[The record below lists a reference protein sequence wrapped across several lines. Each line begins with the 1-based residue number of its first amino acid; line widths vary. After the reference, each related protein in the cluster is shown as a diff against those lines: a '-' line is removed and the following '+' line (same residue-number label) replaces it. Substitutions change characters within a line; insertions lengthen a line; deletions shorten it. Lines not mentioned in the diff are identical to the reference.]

1 MAIFGQ
7 LLGKIELLYSLTSAH
22 TSPDTDLENCALPY
36 SMLSMKMK
44 IMKFLPIGSQPID
57 VFTTFSTK
65 IGSDETTTTTN
76 VKDEICNDLFFE
88 MLKNN
93 LLFDGYEK

>member
-1 MAIFGQ
+1 
-7 LLGKIELLYSLTSAH
+7 
-22 TSPDTDLENCALPY
+22 
-36 SMLSMKMK
+36 
-44 IMKFLPIGSQPID
+44 MKFLPIGSQPID

-76 VKDEICNDLFFE
+76 LKDEICNDLFFE

>member
-1 MAIFGQ
+1 
-7 LLGKIELLYSLTSAH
+7 
-22 TSPDTDLENCALPY
+22 
-36 SMLSMKMK
+36 
-44 IMKFLPIGSQPID
+44 MKFLPIGSKPID
-57 VFTTFSTK
+57 VFTTFSPK
-65 IGSDETTTTTN
+65 IGSDKTTTTTN